1 MVGTDQQRLD
11 SWKEIGHYFGRD
23 ERTVKRWERE
33 RGLPVHRVPGS
44 GRGRVYA
51 YPPELAEWLQS
62 TKESLAGEY
71 RPAADSNL
79 RKAFGAAEIAGLR
92 NPPPAAG
99 KPPEPSYPP
108 VEFRPSG
115 DSSARLPEPAPR
127 LALVHRA
134 TPADSS
140 RIQPLVEQDE
150 AAAPPAMPVR
160 WQDEHRRALG
170 WTAGI
175 VLLLGLIGSGAW
187 WDHRDG
193 VHRAQATSETA
204 ANEQAQN
211 LYLQGKFLWQQR
223 TPDSLTKAV
232 DLFTQVIV
240 HDPNYAPAYAGLA
253 ECYELLREFSTM
265 PDNEAF
271 PRALSAAQQA
281 VKLNPNLAQAHAA
294 LAFAQF
300 YWTWDTAGALR
311 EYARALQLDP
321 DAAQTHHWYATSL
334 MSLGRLQEA
343 LEQINRAQQLDPGS
357 RAILADKGVILL
369 VTGRTEEG
377 RALLRQ
383 VEQSDPDFVSPHRYL
398 ADTALHQGDGEE
410 YVRETRQVA
419 ALLHDPEGA
428 QVADL
433 AETAYRAGG
442 PAAMTKAL
450 GDHTRDLYRQGK
462 LGPVDMARVELSEG
476 NLDGAFKLL
485 DLGYARRDP
494 GLRSM
499 VLDPIWMPY
508 RSDPRFLAME
518 KRLGVTVKELRAE

>member
-51 YPPELAEWLQS
+51 YPHELAEWLQS

-92 NPPPAAG
+92 NPPPPAG

-115 DSSARLPEPAPR
+115 DSSARLPEAAPR

-150 AAAPPAMPVR
+150 AAAPPATPVR

-232 DLFTQVIV
+232 DLFTQAIV

-294 LAFAQF
+294 LAFALF
-300 YWTWDTAGALR
+300 YWKWDTQ
-311 EYARALQLDP
+311 RALDEFERAQQLDP
-321 DAAQTHHWYATSL
+321 NAATTHHWYATAL
-334 MSLGRLQEA
+334 MTVHKRKEA
-343 LEQINRAQQLDPGS
+343 LAQIEEARKLDPGS
-357 RAILADKGVILL
+357 PAIMADKGWILL
-369 VTGRTEEG
+369 QTGRIEEA
-377 RALLRQ
+377 RELLLQ
-383 VEQSDPDFVSPHRYL
+383 VEQSDPNFYSPHNYL
-398 ADTALHQGDGEE
+398 AQLAFIQGDGKMFAEE
-410 YVRETRQVA
+410 SRKA
-419 ALLHDPEGA
+419 AAMRNDPE
-428 QVADL
+428 QVRIADL
-433 AETAYRAGG
+433 IEKAYLAGG
-442 PAAMTKAL
+442 TEGMRKAWATDVRGEYAAGRIGPFKMAELEAQAGHKDEAL
-450 GDHTRDLYRQGK
+450 RLLELAYDKRDPSMRDLLTQDTFVGYRG
-462 LGPVDMARVELSEG
+462 
-476 NLDGAFKLL
+476 
-485 DLGYARRDP
+485 
-494 GLRSM
+494 
-499 VLDPIWMPY
+499 
-508 RSDPRFLAME
+508 DPRFQAILQKMDMAN
-518 KRLGVTVKELRAE
+518 L